1 MEAAAEAHAREATAL
16 REQAVAASQQR
27 DSALRDVSP
36 PYPFPSLLHPGCSI
50 IPQHPLVQVEE
61 MRAQLALEAEARAA
75 RQQALLRAQREA
87 QEGREGC
94 EEQRRMGMEARRA
107 LGDAA
112 REQEALRRSNEQLR
126 AALRH
131 SEGQRIRCGSG

>member
-1 MEAAAEAHAREATAL
+1 MEAAEEAHTREATAL
-16 REQAVAASQQR
+16 REQAVTASQQR

-36 PYPFPSLLHPGCSI
+36 PDPFPSLLRPGCSI
-50 IPQHPLVQVEE
+50 IPPHRLVQVEE
-61 MRAQLALEAEARAA
+61 ARVQLALEAEARAA
-75 RQQALLRAQREA
+75 GQQALLRAQREA
-87 QEGREGC
+87 QEGREGR